1 MNQERATVLFVDDE
15 ERILRSLRMLFR
27 GRYEVLTTTS
37 GHEALKM
44 VRERRVHVV
53 VSDQRM
59 PLMLGVDLLRRV
71 REISPVTMRLLL
83 TGYSDLTAIV
93 ASVNESEIFRFI
105 EKPWQAPYLLDVVEQ
120 AVRIAMQE
128 MAVADT
134 ATQAATQ
141 IALMPDVRAAAA
153 AIPGPQAAHKV
164 LVIDEETATFR
175 LVRELVPEQHDVQ
188 YATSVEAALAVLAEQ
203 EIAVVVAELGSSRN
217 DDIIGTLKTLKRY
230 SPSTL
235 TIAVNGLAGSSGLI
249 ELINQGQIYRFLPKP
264 LSRELLRRSLL
275 SALDRYKQM
284 QAAPILARR
293 HVVEE
298 PQFAPSSLSAK
309 LMTYWRRIRDNGR
322 ARTGQA

>member
-37 GHEALKM
+37 GHEALKL

-59 PLMLGVDLLRRV
+59 PLMLGVDLLRQV

-120 AVRIAMQE
+120 AVRIATQE
-128 MAVADT
+128 MAIADT
-134 ATQAATQ
+134 ATQAAAQ
-141 IALMPDVRAAAA
+141 IAVMPDVRAAAA
-153 AIPGPQAAHKV
+153 AIPVPHAVHKA
-164 LVIDEETATFR
+164 LVIDEEEATFR
-175 LVRELVPEQHDVQ
+175 LVRELLPEQHDVQ
-188 YATSVEAALAVLAEQ
+188 HATSIEAALALLAEQ
-203 EIAVVVAELGSSRN
+203 EIAVVVAELGNTRN
-217 DDIIGTLKTLKRY
+217 EDITGTLKTLKRY
-230 SPSTL
+230 SPATM
-235 TIAVNGLAGSSGLI
+235 TIAVNAAAGSSGLI
-249 ELINQGQIYRFLPKP
+249 QLINQGQIYRFLPKP
-264 LSRELLRRSLL
+264 LSRELLRRSLN
-275 SALDRYKQM
+275 SAIERYRQM

-309 LMTYWRRIRDNGR
+309 LMGYWRRIRDNGR
-322 ARTGQA
+322 ARQA